1 MSALSCINAPSENFD
16 ERGAGV
22 DMVVLHYTGM
32 QTGAAALDRLCDR
45 ASKVSC
51 HYLIE
56 EDGGIFRLVD
66 ETMRAWHAGVSSWR
80 GEAGINARSIGIE
93 IVNPGHEFGYR
104 AFPAPQIDALVTL
117 LKDIR
122 ARRKIPV
129 NRVLGHSDVAPMR
142 KEDPGELFPW
152 ARLAREGL
160 AVGPYE
166 GAGDDGVA
174 YDEAF
179 ALLKT
184 IGYDFP
190 ERQHVAALLAFQR
203 RFCPAALGQGFSPL
217 TKGALKWV
225 AQAMK

>member
-1 MSALSCINAPSENFD
+1 MSPLSLINVPSPNFD
-16 ERGAGV
+16 KRGAV
-22 DMVVLHYTGM
+22 IDMVVLHYTGM
-32 QTGAAALDRLCDR
+32 ATGDEALARLCDGT
-45 ASKVSC
+45 SKVSC
-51 HYLIE
+51 HYLVE
-56 EDGGIFRLVD
+56 EDGRIFRLVD

-80 GEAGINARSIGIE
+80 GEAEINARSIGVE

-104 AFPAPQIDALVTL
+104 AFPDAQIDALAAL

-122 ARRKIPV
+122 TRCNIAV
-129 NRVLGHSDVAPMR
+129 NRVLGHSDVAPAR

-166 GAGDDGVA
+166 GGPDAGVS

-179 ALLKT
+179 SLLKAT
-184 IGYDFP
+184 GYDFAD
-190 ERQHVAALLAFQR
+190 RNHVAALLAFQR

-217 TKGALKWV
+217 TKGALKWA
-225 AQAMK
+225 AQAMN